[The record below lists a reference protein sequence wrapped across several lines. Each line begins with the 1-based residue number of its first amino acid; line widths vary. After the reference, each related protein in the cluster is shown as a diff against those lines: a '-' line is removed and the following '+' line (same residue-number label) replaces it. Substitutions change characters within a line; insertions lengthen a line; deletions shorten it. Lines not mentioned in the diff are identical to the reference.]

1 VRKQLGSG
9 GSKMKLET
17 LLEQNR
23 SNYYKMLVIIDNARQ
38 NEKIT
43 GALAPKGWQAFNVT
57 DHILELV
64 EHIPENERKLRI
76 GRIIKEWVKELP
88 DKVILFDTSILFSP
102 ELGRLNPVGAFKY
115 KSREKEIIVIMNGLI
130 YGERVRYSEPGRDD
144 YTEMDVSELIHCRI
158 EEIEF

>member
-76 GRIIKEWVKELP
+76 GRIIKEWVK
-88 DKVILFDTSILFSP
+88 
-102 ELGRLNPVGAFKY
+102 
-115 KSREKEIIVIMNGLI
+115 
-130 YGERVRYSEPGRDD
+130 
-144 YTEMDVSELIHCRI
+144 
-158 EEIEF
+158 

>member
-1 VRKQLGSG
+1 
-9 GSKMKLET
+9 M
-17 LLEQNR
+17 
-23 SNYYKMLVIIDNARQ
+23 
-38 NEKIT
+38 
-43 GALAPKGWQAFNVT
+43 
-57 DHILELV
+57 
-64 EHIPENERKLRI
+64 
-76 GRIIKEWVKELP
+76 P